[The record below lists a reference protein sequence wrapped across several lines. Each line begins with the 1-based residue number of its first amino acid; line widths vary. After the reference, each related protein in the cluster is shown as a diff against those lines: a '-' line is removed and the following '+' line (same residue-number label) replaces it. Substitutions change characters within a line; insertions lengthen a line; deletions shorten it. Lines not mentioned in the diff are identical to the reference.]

1 MTSEEVGRVL
11 TAAMDTD
18 SRSNSDKNRIA
29 AAAAAAAYYWLLLL
43 FALVN
48 ERTTPG
54 MEVTQVKEV
63 SRLLTAGG

>member
-1 MTSEEVGRVL
+1 M
-11 TAAMDTD
+11 TAAMSTD
-18 SRSNSDKNRIA
+18 SRSKSDNNRI
-29 AAAAAAAYYWLLLL
+29 AAAAAAYYWLLLL

>member
-1 MTSEEVGRVL
+1 MKV
-11 TAAMDTD
+11 AMSTD
-18 SRSNSDKNRIA
+18 SRI
-29 AAAAAAAYYWLLLL
+29 AAAAAYYWLLLL